1 MGTYKFY
8 MSEGDIIKSYR
19 EAKFPETQVTVLA
32 ELNLVPVKVM
42 REFLLKFF
50 DDVPKAIVGR
60 KKGRKSDGA
69 ELSSGCLM

>member
-1 MGTYKFY
+1 MGYKFY
-8 MSEGDIIKSYR
+8 MSEEDIKKSYR
-19 EAKFPETQVTVLA
+19 EARFPETQVTVLA

-50 DDVPKAIVGR
+50 DDVPKTSSGR

-69 ELSSGCLM
+69 ELSSGCLA

>member
-1 MGTYKFY
+1 MDTYKFY

-50 DDVPKAIVGR
+50 DDVPKTSSGR
-60 KKGRKSDGA
+60 KKGRKPDGA
-69 ELSSGCLM
+69 GLSSKCLV